1 MGRRFE
7 QAHHEAAHC
16 VAAIAQGLC
25 VRWVTLAPV
34 DNHAAGTHVE
44 RAIFSAAD
52 NPDAQIEA
60 LKIDI
65 TVALAGAC
73 AQMKLRPTL
82 KRNQKW
88 GDFQLSAAWASLAAL
103 LASGMNIAEVDP
115 DGLIEL
121 SEDQQA
127 FADNLLDE
135 CEESAHQIVE
145 ERWAEITTI
154 AEELLDRTQ
163 LAADDLDAL
172 LGNRRDHNLR
182 LLLGGNHETKPG

>member
-1 MGRRFE
+1 MGRRLRIE

-82 KRNQKW
+82 KLNQEW
-88 GDFQLSAAWASLAAL
+88 GDFQLSAAWASLATF

-154 AEELLDRTQ
+154 AEALLDRTM
-163 LAADDLDAL
+163 LNADDLDPL
-172 LGNRRDHNLR
+172 ID
-182 LLLGGNHETKPG
+182 KIF